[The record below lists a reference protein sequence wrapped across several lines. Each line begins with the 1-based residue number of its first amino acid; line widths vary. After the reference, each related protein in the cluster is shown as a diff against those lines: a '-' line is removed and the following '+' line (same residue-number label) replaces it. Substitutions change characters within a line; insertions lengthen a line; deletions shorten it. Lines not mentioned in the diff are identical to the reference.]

1 MEKKKAPQQG
11 QQGASITVRIIY
23 DKDLKIK
30 VDSDTPQD
38 EQQLLLFPDVVTKHE
53 PMIATK
59 KAHVLSWLRE
69 ISNYKWRSGSAH
81 FTKSWACTTLH
92 MTPAEFTKALW
103 GLRED
108 GLIAYFY
115 RRTFRDYVLTSIE
128 KGAANE

>member
-1 MEKKKAPQQG
+1 MEKKKAPKG
-11 QQGASITVRIIY
+11 QKEVSITVNIIC
-23 DKDLKIK
+23 DNDLQVK

-38 EQQLLLFPDVVTKHE
+38 QQQLLLFPDVVTKHE

-69 ISNYKWRSGSAH
+69 ISNYKWSSGSAH
-81 FTKSWACTTLH
+81 FTKTWACATLH

-103 GLRED
+103 CLRED

-115 RRTFRDYVLTSIE
+115 RRSFRDYVLTSIE
-128 KGAANE
+128 KGAAND

>member
-1 MEKKKAPQQG
+1 MEKKKAPKG
-11 QQGASITVRIIY
+11 QHGASITLRIIC
-23 DKDLKIK
+23 DNDLQVK

-38 EQQLLLFPDVVTKHE
+38 QQQLLLFPDVVTKHE

-69 ISNYKWRSGSAH
+69 ISNYKWSSSSAH
-81 FTKSWACTTLH
+81 FTKTWACTTLH

-103 GLRED
+103 CLRED

-128 KGAANE
+128 KGAAND